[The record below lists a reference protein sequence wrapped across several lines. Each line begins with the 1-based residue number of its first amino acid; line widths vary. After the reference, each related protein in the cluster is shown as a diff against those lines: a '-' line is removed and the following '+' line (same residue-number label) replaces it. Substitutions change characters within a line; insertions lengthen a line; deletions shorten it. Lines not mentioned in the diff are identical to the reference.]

1 MEQYVSPPWIEDGG
15 DPWKKGPFNPN
26 AFDPAAP
33 YKPKGR
39 TYHFESNPGQVLED
53 PFDLDN
59 LRIFKSET
67 IQDFL
72 KRLEA
77 LAGGSEKKVVAM
89 IGVGGTLAMVK
100 RGNDLVPML
109 DPMHLLHYAGKNLD
123 QRFSA
128 AAIQFPTL
136 IDSADNE
143 IDYAAELVIAMS
155 WVYKNASDKLKKQ
168 LIGFFIPHGTD
179 TMTAGLNYMTMMLG
193 PDCPFSV
200 GYAGAQK
207 TTEDPLNDVAANV
220 ASAIE
225 SLDLIHQT
233 SFRCRFFAIGGTE
246 GGAFRP
252 WSTKISDTGVR
263 AFSGPK
269 IIDNAYFGIAGL
281 QMKFEHD
288 YQSQQRPD
296 LNWMPT
302 VFRGYHNVYCV
313 TARMGTDPR
322 THYDHVR
329 SSTAEDAILIT
340 SFGAF
345 TANIKSIRA
354 IVQAATERGNN
365 IPIFACSPFPEGSV
379 DHSYVSSNL
388 MIQLGII
395 PVQLLPDVAIAKI
408 ALTRKIWKGKQAIQ
422 EFVASNNYA
431 GEQPPSSD
439 RGRLA
444 QSERNQVVRVLVGPT
459 PEFLQRIWHS

>member
-1 MEQYVSPPWIEDGG
+1 MEQYTSPPWIEDEG
-15 DPWKKGPFNPN
+15 DSWRRGQFNPA

-33 YKPKGR
+33 YKPRGR
-39 TYHFESNPGQVLED
+39 IYHFESNPDQVLED

-59 LRIFKSET
+59 LRIFKPET
-67 IQDFL
+67 IQNFL
-72 KRLEA
+72 RQLEE
-77 LAGGSEKKVVAM
+77 LTNGSEKKVVAM

-100 RGNDLVPML
+100 RGKDLVPLL
-109 DPMHLLHYAGKNLD
+109 DPMHLLHFAGKNLD
-123 QRFSA
+123 QRFLA

-143 IDYAAELVIAMS
+143 IDYAADLVMAMS
-155 WVYKNASDKLKKQ
+155 WIYKNASDKLKKQ

-179 TMTAGLNYMTMMLG
+179 TMTAGLNYMTMILG

-220 ASAIE
+220 ASGVE

-233 SFRCRFFAIGGTE
+233 PFRCRFFAIGGTE

-269 IIDNAYFGIAGL
+269 IIDNAHFGNEGL
-281 QMKFEHD
+281 DLKFEQN
-288 YQSQQRPD
+288 YQAQRRPD
-296 LNWMPT
+296 QEWSPT
-302 VFRGYHNVYCV
+302 IFRGYHNVYCV

-322 THYDHVR
+322 THYDHVL

-354 IVQAATERGNN
+354 IVQAVMDRGNN

-408 ALTRKIWKGKQAIQ
+408 ALARKIWKSKQAIQ

-439 RGRLA
+439 RGRLT
-444 QSERNQVVRVLVGPT
+444 QVERNQVVRVLMGPT
-459 PEFLQRIWHS
+459 PEFSRRIWHS